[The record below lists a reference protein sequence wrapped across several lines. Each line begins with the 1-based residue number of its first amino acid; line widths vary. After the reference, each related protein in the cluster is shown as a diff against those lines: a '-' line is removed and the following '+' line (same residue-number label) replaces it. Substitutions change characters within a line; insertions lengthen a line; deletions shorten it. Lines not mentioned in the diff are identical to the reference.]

1 MSELPA
7 PIRDFID
14 ALTEDTLSPA
24 YLVVNDNAALT
35 EWGGDLG
42 SYGISELEKQMDVT
56 EHIPYLGGLLPLEGN
71 NLSLPRVETRSG
83 IFADIYIFRR
93 REAVWILLLD
103 VTSEARRRRQL
114 QQRANEAGLEVTEL
128 KLEGET
134 LARVNSI
141 LEERVRERT
150 AQLSQTVRQLQQELD
165 EKERAQDALRES
177 QMRFLSLYDSN
188 VMGITFWDPS
198 GRLTEANGE
207 FLDLI
212 GYSREDLVGEGIH
225 WDQLMGETDSSAP
238 DLSAEMRDTLLLR
251 PSLRPFVR
259 KDGQRITLLFSA
271 APQRGTRDKMV
282 CFALDP
288 SKYE

>member
-7 PIRDFID
+7 PIREFID
-14 ALTEDTLSPA
+14 ELTEDTLSPA
-24 YLVVNDNAALT
+24 YLVVNEGVELI
-35 EWGGDLG
+35 EWGGDLS
-42 SYGISELEKQMDVT
+42 SYGIADLEKQMDVT
-56 EHIPYLGGLLPLEGN
+56 EHVPYLAGLLPLEGN

-114 QQRANEAGLEVTEL
+114 QQRANEAGLEATEL
-128 KLEGET
+128 KQESEV

-150 AQLSQTVRQLQQELD
+150 AQLSQTVRQLQHELD

-177 QMRFLSLYDSN
+177 QMRFLSLYDAN
-188 VMGITFWDPS
+188 VIGITFWDPS

-212 GYSREDLVGEGIH
+212 GYSREDLVGAGIH
-225 WDQLMGETDSSAP
+225 WDQLMGEADGSAP
-238 DLSAEMRDTLLLR
+238 DLSEEMRDTLLLR

-259 KDGQRITLLFSA
+259 KNGERIKLLFSA